1 MLSHPNESIDNVH
14 VLDLHKISTVHEK
27 IRRDQRG
34 SNITIDEHKKMQK
47 KMRKRT
53 DSSNRDLLSQAIN
66 HNNNTKSGGLLSVI
80 NQAKKH
86 ELDIAHNDLIH
97 TIHSFDRALTKSGSA
112 LKVYVMVG
120 FKIKQVLRI
129 DHIHLTFYANFNL
142 LVEWNDPRLVDADP
156 NNVQWNDADKN
167 YFDPKI
173 NCVNGTDIETYSEK
187 KELINSK
194 TGLVKQTLSMRGN
207 LTIHETSFGAF
218 PFDYQDLR
226 IQIKSDKYPG
236 HSVLLVCHGTSMI
249 EHHPRE
255 EWMLSGLR
263 TEVYTTNPKSDSDNN
278 SYSTMHIVIMVERD
292 PTWYKRNILYTLSLI
307 WGAAMVTLFMPFS
320 SYDALGYRMESAIA
334 LLLASVATKFTVTEH
349 LPKVSVLTL
358 CEAHMTT
365 CFLGI
370 CFNIFTSIFLYVIE
384 KYAHPESVQES
395 MSDQTRFDTRTNF
408 YGGQP
413 CAYGTMVAAHSIAL
427 FTIVLFVVWHIYIVV
442 LAQTYTRRR
451 DNWRTLALPES
462 LELCGRPLPSIL
474 TQFNGNDTAIAK
486 ARDHLLSKFGNHLH
500 HRSSTAQLSPSS
512 SSRGSKTNVVGGE
525 VVKVKKKK
533 SGSIFDGT
541 GSSMY
546 HVHHVPS
553 QQELIQQH
561 SVNGLL

>member
-1 MLSHPNESIDNVH
+1 
-14 VLDLHKISTVHEK
+14 
-27 IRRDQRG
+27 
-34 SNITIDEHKKMQK
+34 
-47 KMRKRT
+47 
-53 DSSNRDLLSQAIN
+53 
-66 HNNNTKSGGLLSVI
+66 
-80 NQAKKH
+80 
-86 ELDIAHNDLIH
+86 
-97 TIHSFDRALTKSGSA
+97 
-112 LKVYVMVG
+112 
-120 FKIKQVLRI
+120 
-129 DHIHLTFYANFNL
+129 
-142 LVEWNDPRLVDADP
+142 
-156 NNVQWNDADKN
+156 
-167 YFDPKI
+167 
-173 NCVNGTDIETYSEK
+173 
-187 KELINSK
+187 
-194 TGLVKQTLSMRGN
+194 
-207 LTIHETSFGAF
+207 
-218 PFDYQDLR
+218 
-226 IQIKSDKYPG
+226 
-236 HSVLLVCHGTSMI
+236 
-249 EHHPRE
+249 
-255 EWMLSGLR
+255 
-263 TEVYTTNPKSDSDNN
+263 
-278 SYSTMHIVIMVERD
+278 
-292 PTWYKRNILYTLSLI
+292 
-307 WGAAMVTLFMPFS
+307 
-320 SYDALGYRMESAIA
+320 
-334 LLLASVATKFTVTEH
+334 
-349 LPKVSVLTL
+349 L

-427 FTIVLFVVWHIYIVV
+427 FTIVLFVVWHIYIVL
-442 LAQTYTRRR
+442 LAQTHTRRR

-541 GSSMY
+541 TSMY